1 MRIGIF
7 GGTFNPIHY
16 GHISAAE
23 DVRREAFLD
32 KVILVPSHIPPHKEL
47 ADATPSGK
55 RLEAV
60 RLAISG
66 NPHLEVSSFEVDAKG
81 TSYSIKT
88 IEHFASVYKT
98 VPYFILGQDA
108 FNDIMSWFDA
118 KRLFS
123 VAHFIVISRP
133 RARKPGLKV
142 VMGEFAKTFKKTSH
156 GYMSMAGR
164 DIIFIDVAPN
174 DISSS
179 AIRECIK
186 AGKPLTGFVPPA
198 VEKYIYEERMYV

>member
-16 GHISAAE
+16 GHLRAAE
-23 DVRREAFLD
+23 NVRKKAFLE
-32 KVILVPSHIPPHKEL
+32 KVIFVPSHIPPHKEL
-47 ADATPSGK
+47 ADATPSEK

-66 NPHLEVSSFEVDAKG
+66 NSHLDVSSFEVDAKG

-88 IEHFASVYKT
+88 IEHFSSIYKT

-118 KRLFS
+118 RRLFS
-123 VAHFIVISRP
+123 VAHFIVMSRP
-133 RARKPGLKV
+133 GARKHELDEI
-142 VMGEFAKTFKKTSH
+142 MGPFAKMFRKTPE
-156 GYMSMAGR
+156 GYESSSGK

-179 AIRECIK
+179 IIRECIK
-186 AGKPLTGFVPPA
+186 AGKPVAEFIPPA
-198 VEKYIYEERMYV
+198 VEKYIREERMYM